1 MQPSPSEPAVASPRK
16 FGIFPTLGGSVF
28 ALWVLFSMNL
38 LNYVDRYSFFAVGTH
53 IKDALQIGDQRLG
66 LLNSSF
72 MIVYTIATPLV
83 GWFGDRYSRRVMLA
97 LGVGLWSVATVG
109 TAFSQ
114 TYHQMFFWRA
124 LLGVGEA
131 TYGVIAP
138 ALLADLFP
146 PSQRGR
152 AMGRYYLALPLGGAL
167 GYIIGGWMADAWH
180 WRAAFWVVG
189 LPGLLMAFLGLVI
202 PDPGRGASEGKP
214 HAGRADRPT
223 LRDYL
228 PLLRNRTFL
237 WNTAG
242 MAAVTFASGG
252 YAAWGST
259 FYQDVRGMSAKDA
272 GIWIGGLTAVAGLVG
287 IAVGTW
293 AADFLLKFTKRAYL
307 VMASVAVLI
316 ATPFALLGILDPER
330 VTSLALLFVAMVMLA
345 SVLGPCNTVTANV
358 VPANQRAAG
367 YALSIFLI
375 HLLGD
380 VSSPT
385 LIGAISEW
393 SSKAGVASS
402 DLGQKLLSSLGTAVT
417 TENNLIVGML
427 SVVPVML
434 LGAFFFLLG
443 SRHLPDDQERA
454 RHSFQDESTDV
465 VAGH

>member
-1 MQPSPSEPAVASPRK
+1 M
-16 FGIFPTLGGSVF
+16 PTWGGSVF

-38 LNYVDRYSFFAVGTH
+38 LNYIDRYSFFAVGTH
-53 IKDALQIGDQRLG
+53 VKDAFQIGDSRLG

-72 MIVYTIATPLV
+72 MIVYTIATPLI
-83 GWFGDRYSRRVMLA
+83 GWFGDRYSRRIMLA

-146 PSQRGR
+146 PDRRGR
-152 AMGRYYLALPLGGAL
+152 AMGLYFLALPLGGAL
-167 GYIIGGWMADAWH
+167 GYGIGGWMADAWH

-189 LPGLLMAFLGLVI
+189 LPGLFMAFLGLII
-202 PDPGRGASEGKP
+202 PDPGRGASEGKT
-214 HAGRADRPT
+214 HAGRADRPSM
-223 LRDYL
+223 RDYL

-272 GIWIGGLTAVAGLVG
+272 GIWIGGLTALAGLTG

-293 AADFLLKFTKRAYL
+293 LADRLLRFTRRAYL
-307 VMASVAVLI
+307 LMASAAVSI
-316 ATPFALLGILDPER
+316 ATPFALAGILDPELT
-330 VTSLALLFVAMVMLA
+330 TSLGFLFVAMVMLA

-385 LIGAISEW
+385 LIGAVSEW
-393 SSKAGVASS
+393 ASDPRVAASP
-402 DLGQKLLSSLGTAVT
+402 LGRLILSQLGATDASG
-417 TENNLIVGML
+417 NNLLVGML
-427 SVVPVML
+427 AVVPVML
-434 LGAFFFLLG
+434 FGAFFFLLG
-443 SRHLPDDQERA
+443 SRHLPHDQEQA
-454 RHSFQDESTDV
+454 SKSFHDDPAPT
-465 VAGH
+465 APAH

>member
-1 MQPSPSEPAVASPRK
+1 
-16 FGIFPTLGGSVF
+16 
-28 ALWVLFSMNL
+28 
-38 LNYVDRYSFFAVGTH
+38 
-53 IKDALQIGDQRLG
+53 
-66 LLNSSF
+66 
-72 MIVYTIATPLV
+72 
-83 GWFGDRYSRRVMLA
+83 
-97 LGVGLWSVATVG
+97 
-109 TAFSQ
+109 
-114 TYHQMFFWRA
+114 
-124 LLGVGEA
+124 
-131 TYGVIAP
+131 
-138 ALLADLFP
+138 
-146 PSQRGR
+146 
-152 AMGRYYLALPLGGAL
+152 
-167 GYIIGGWMADAWH
+167 
-180 WRAAFWVVG
+180 
-189 LPGLLMAFLGLVI
+189 MAFLGLVI

-402 DLGQKLLSSLGTAVT
+402 ELGQKLLSSLGTAVT

-434 LGAFFFLLG
+434 FGAFFFLLG